1 MTTPVQAAFARRVDP
16 GLAVAEDA
24 PAIAAACQDL
34 AARFARGGR
43 LLVFGN
49 GGTASDAHHIVV
61 EFLHPVLVGKRALPA
76 IALTT
81 DAAALTGIA
90 RRDGFDEIFAAQ
102 LRLLAEPNDIALGL
116 SADGRCTN
124 VLRALTDAR
133 EMGLL
138 TVAMVGGD
146 GGAQR
151 WAGRADHIL
160 TARTDDPCV
169 AKEVFVTTYH
179 ILWELVHVLLD
190 QPGGPR

>member
-1 MTTPVQAAFARRVDP
+1 MTTPVQEAFARRIGP

-24 PAIAAACQDL
+24 PAIASACRDL
-34 AARFARGGR
+34 ALRFARGGR
-43 LLVFGN
+43 LIVFGN

-76 IALTT
+76 MALTT

-90 RRDGFDEIFAAQ
+90 RRDCFDEVFAAQ

-124 VLRALTDAR
+124 VLRGLDVAQEL
-133 EMGLL
+133 GLL
-138 TVAMVGGD
+138 TVAMVAGD
-146 GGAQR
+146 GGR
-151 WAGRADHIL
+151 DGLAGRADHVL
-160 TARTDDPCV
+160 TARTDDPCI